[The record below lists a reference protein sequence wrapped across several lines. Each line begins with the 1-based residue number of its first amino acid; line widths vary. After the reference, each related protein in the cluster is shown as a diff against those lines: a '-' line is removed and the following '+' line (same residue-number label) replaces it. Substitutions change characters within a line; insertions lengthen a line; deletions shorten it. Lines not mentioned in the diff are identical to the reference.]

1 MVVVGRPGYR
11 IDSRTI
17 KGGSQVSSLIVSFV
31 ESSNHCILASCFLVL
46 VWFSFWVLELM
57 VILMTSSISSKM
69 EFSCFFY
76 CVFGVGGFTGLIQGR
91 VLTIFSWAFSNF
103 LLIVSSIKIVLALVA
118 SFPTNL
124 VSLNSESVCRSC
136 GSFGVLKRLQRYY
149 RELER
154 M

>member
-17 KGGSQVSSLIVSFV
+17 KGGSQVSSLIVSFI
-31 ESSNHCILASCFLVL
+31 EISNHCILASCFLVL
-46 VWFSFWVLELM
+46 VWFSLWVLELM
-57 VILMTSSISSKM
+57 VILMTSLSSSKT
-69 EFSCFFY
+69 EFACVFY
-76 CVFGVGGFTGLIQGR
+76 DVFGVGGFTGLIRGR
-91 VLTIFSWAFSNF
+91 VLTIFFWVFSHL
-103 LLIVSSIKIVLALVA
+103 LLIGISIKIVLALVA

-124 VSLNSESVCRSC
+124 VSSNSESVCRSC